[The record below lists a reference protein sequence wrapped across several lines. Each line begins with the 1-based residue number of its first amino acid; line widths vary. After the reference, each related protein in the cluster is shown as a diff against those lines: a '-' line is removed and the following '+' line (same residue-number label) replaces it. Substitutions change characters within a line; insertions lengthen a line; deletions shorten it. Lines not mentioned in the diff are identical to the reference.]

1 MNKIIVGIK
10 GITLKLTPKLF
21 GIRKPNPAF
30 KSSFLVHTK
39 IGVPTP
45 VMELRGISKTFLSGK
60 QELNILKGANF
71 SINKGEI
78 VALLG
83 PSGAGKS
90 TLLNIAG
97 LLEHP
102 DSGSIFLGG
111 HNVSGLPDKARTNM
125 RKKYIGFVYQSH
137 HLLPEFSALENVVIP
152 QMIAGENKQKAK
164 ARAAWL
170 LDVMGLKERILHRPA
185 ELSGGEGQRVAIA
198 RALAN
203 CPHLLLADEPTGN
216 LDTQTAEVVFDLLL
230 NIIRQTGL
238 SALIATHN
246 PDLAAK
252 MDRRVTLRDGKIIPL
267 DEAF

>member
-1 MNKIIVGIK
+1 MNKITVGIK
-10 GITLKLTPKLF
+10 KITLKLTPKLL
-21 GIRKPNPAF
+21 GTKRPTTGLE
-30 KSSFLVHTK
+30 SSFLVHTK
-39 IGVPTP
+39 IGTPTP
-45 VMELRGISKTFLSGK
+45 IMELKNISKSFVSGK
-60 QELNILKGANF
+60 QELNILKDANF

-102 DSGSIFLGG
+102 DSGNIFLGG
-111 HNVSGLPDKARTNM
+111 HNVSGLPDNARTNM

-137 HLLPEFSALENVVIP
+137 NLLPEFSALENVVIP

-170 LDVMGLKERILHRPA
+170 LDVMGLKERLSHRPA

-216 LDTQTAEVVFDLLL
+216 LDTHTAEVVFDLLL
-230 NIIRQTGL
+230 NIIRRTGL

-246 PDLAAK
+246 PDIAAK
-252 MDRRVTLRDGKIIPL
+252 MDRQVTLRDGKIVPL
-267 DEAF
+267 DEVF

>member
-1 MNKIIVGIK
+1 MSKIIIGIK
-10 GITLKLTPKLF
+10 KITFKLTLKIF
-21 GIRKPNPAF
+21 GIRKPKVTF
-30 KSSFLVHTK
+30 KSPFLVHTK
-39 IGVPTP
+39 IGIPSP
-45 VMELRGISKTFLSGK
+45 VMELRNISKSFLSGK
-60 QELNILKGANF
+60 QELTILKDANF
-71 SINKGEI
+71 SIKKGEI

-102 DSGSIFLGG
+102 DSGNIFLGG
-111 HNVSGLPDKARTNM
+111 HDVSGLPDKVRTNM

-137 HLLPEFSALENVVIP
+137 NLLPEFSALENVVIP

-170 LDVMGLKERILHRPA
+170 LDVMGLKERLSHRPA

-216 LDTQTAEVVFDLLL
+216 LDTHTAEVVFDLLL
-230 NIIRQTGL
+230 SIIRRTGL

-246 PDLAAK
+246 PDIAAK
-252 MDRRVTLRDGKIIPL
+252 MDRQVTLRDGKIVPL
-267 DEAF
+267 DEVF